1 MIISHRNK
9 FAFFA
14 VSKTGSKCAGTILRM
29 SGAFDHTDICGPV
42 PFAATRSVKIAF
54 PAYNF
59 DVDETLWAA
68 HLHATPEIAIS
79 KGYITME
86 QLREYNCFA
95 FFRDVED
102 RHYAVQLAKRKRDS
116 TGGLTLPMHM
126 QHSYFDVR
134 GERPV
139 TPLDFRDFR
148 GSLKTLLKAAGG
160 HQFDGCL
167 PHMTRVDR
175 RDKYGLYEFKRG
187 DYGPDI
193 QYQHSLGW
201 DWD

>member
-1 MIISHRNK
+1 MIISHRQK

-29 SGAFDHTDICGPV
+29 SGAFDRNDILGPV

-59 DVDETLWAA
+59 EEDPALWAA
-68 HLHATPEIAIS
+68 HLHTTPEMAIA
-79 KGYITME
+79 KGYITFE

-126 QHSYFDVR
+126 QHSYFEVR
-134 GERPV
+134 GERVV

-148 GSLKTLLKAAGG
+148 GALKTLLTAAGG
-160 HQFDGCL
+160 IRFEGCL
-167 PHMTRVDR
+167 PHMTPVKLRSTH
-175 RDKYGLYEFKRG
+175 GLYEFKRG
-187 DYGPDI
+187 DYGPDV
-193 QYQHSLGW
+193 QFQHTLGW
-201 DWD
+201 DWE